1 MALRSQNFFR
11 LLAAGAVL
19 VVTAPAIAGAQS
31 VTSASS
37 SSSASSTASSTKT
50 STSSA
55 PSTSTKSA
63 KTSANSEERE
73 TTSAEH
79 SDAQRL
85 ETGTIFDTAPVLTH
99 VIYDTSAAQ
108 MSFYNIDTDEY
119 YGTVSDRF
127 QRPALSLSKLF
138 LAQYVYEY
146 GTAAQAEL
154 ATTMLEQSNDVIADT
169 LYNVY
174 PAGIDAVAEEFNL
187 QSTTTN
193 GQRWGFSLTSTY
205 DVVYFV
211 YQLLHTD
218 PHSPVLEAM
227 RNQAKIAADGTAQ
240 NYGTSQIAGEEGSK
254 FGWADDLSLHS
265 TVSFGDNWI
274 AAVAVT
280 GSADDAT
287 EFAEFQLTDLV
298 NE

>member
-1 MALRSQNFFR
+1 MVLRSEKSLR
-11 LLAAGAVL
+11 ILAVGAVVL
-19 VVTAPAIAGAQS
+19 LTAPALAGAQS
-31 VTSASS
+31 ATSTSSNSSAASS
-37 SSSASSTASSTKT
+37 TNTDASSTA
-50 STSSA
+50 TSSQN
-55 PSTSTKSA
+55 SA
-63 KTSANSEERE
+63 KTTANREERE
-73 TTSAEH
+73 TSSAEH
-79 SDAQRL
+79 TDDLHRL
-85 ETGTIFDTAPVLTH
+85 ETGTIFDTAPVLQQ

-108 MSFYNIDTDEY
+108 LSFYNIDSDEY

-138 LAQYVYEY
+138 LAQYVYEH
-146 GTAAQAEL
+146 GTDTQAEL
-154 ATTMLEQSNDVIADT
+154 ATTMLEESNDAIADA

-174 PAGIDAVAEEFNL
+174 PDGIDDVAEEFNL
-187 QSTTTN
+187 ESTTTN

-211 YQLLHTD
+211 YQLLHSD
-218 PHSPVLEAM
+218 PQSPVLEAM
-227 RNQAKIAADGTAQ
+227 RNQASIAADGTSQ

-287 EFAEFQLTDLV
+287 EFAEFQLADLV
-298 NE
+298 SN